1 MLTLSR
7 LGVCNIIRV
16 ALYRMALKIKFS
28 AIRKLGRTTPIVKAP
43 FYQSSDKTSPNLVAM
58 APLFGYHSQA
68 ARDRPPDWLTSPLNG
83 RVFENANRPFWDIAD
98 FDSNV
103 GDIKQIWELSRFGW
117 VLDFALAAGKGNTSE
132 LNRLNMWLEDWLN
145 HNPPYQGPNWKCG
158 QEASIRVLHLIA
170 ANALVGQDSQACP
183 GLCQLITLHLQR
195 ISPTIGYAKAQDNN
209 HGTSEAAALFVGGH
223 FLLQNGQESG
233 HKWAIQGRKFLENR
247 VARLIGKDGSFSQYS
262 VNYHRMML
270 DALSIS
276 EWWRR
281 RLNLPTFSA
290 QLQARAQAASM
301 WLYRITDPNSG
312 DVPNIGANDGSH
324 LLNLS
329 QCSYRDYRP
338 SVSLAY
344 ALWYNQ
350 LTYDGIDVCELQLS
364 AMNITRPQNIADSP
378 QDDPGIEGG
387 FAVLSSGI
395 LRVVL
400 RHPRFRFRPSQSDAL
415 HLDVWFKGNNIL
427 RDGGSFSYNS
437 GDDDISYFGGVRSH
451 NTVQFDA
458 RDQMPRLGRFL
469 LGDWLKTRNWHWGKK
484 TVQAGYEDSFRATHI
499 RRVEVSRSALMV
511 IDKISNYSADAI
523 LRWRFSPNLWN
534 ENPALTENEQG
545 IAFSVGNMHVTI
557 RADSPIF
564 AVWETG
570 YESRFYLHKT
580 ELPVLKVLTQT
591 ATQIKTDISW
601 LS

>member
-1 MLTLSR
+1 M
-7 LGVCNIIRV
+7 
-16 ALYRMALKIKFS
+16 
-28 AIRKLGRTTPIVKAP
+28 
-43 FYQSSDKTSPNLVAM
+43 
-58 APLFGYHSQA
+58 
-68 ARDRPPDWLTSPLNG
+68 
-83 RVFENANRPFWDIAD
+83 
-98 FDSNV
+98 
-103 GDIKQIWELSRFGW
+103 
-117 VLDFALAAGKGNTSE
+117 
-132 LNRLNMWLEDWLN
+132 
-145 HNPPYQGPNWKCG
+145 
-158 QEASIRVLHLIA
+158 
-170 ANALVGQDSQACP
+170 
-183 GLCQLITLHLQR
+183 
-195 ISPTIGYAKAQDNN
+195 
-209 HGTSEAAALFVGGH
+209 
-223 FLLQNGQESG
+223 
-233 HKWAIQGRKFLENR
+233 
-247 VARLIGKDGSFSQYS
+247 
-262 VNYHRMML
+262 
-270 DALSIS
+270 
-276 EWWRR
+276 
-281 RLNLPTFSA
+281 
-290 QLQARAQAASM
+290 
-301 WLYRITDPNSG
+301 
-312 DVPNIGANDGSH
+312 
-324 LLNLS
+324 S
-329 QCSYRDYRP
+329 QCPYRDYRP

-387 FAVLSSGI
+387 FAVLSSGT

-415 HLDVWFKGNNIL
+415 HLDVWYKGNNIL
-427 RDGGSFSYNS
+427 RDGGSYSYNS
-437 GDDDISYFGGVRSH
+437 GDDDINYFGGVRSH